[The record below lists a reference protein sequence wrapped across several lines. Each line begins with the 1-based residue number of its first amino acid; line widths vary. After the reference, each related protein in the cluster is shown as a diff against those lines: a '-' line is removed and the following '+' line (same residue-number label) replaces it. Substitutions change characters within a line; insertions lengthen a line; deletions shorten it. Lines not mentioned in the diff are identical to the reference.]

1 MKKHLLSALGCLAC
15 VLALAAAA
23 VLPYRAML
31 AQDAARLSSPHPIPG
46 GAPAGGLCEAGAQ
59 SAAAQA
65 LYGRM
70 RVLGEANAG
79 SAAAQP
85 AEFDESLLAG
95 AADALFGAGALP
107 QVYALWARDGSFQAL
122 EDAGP
127 TQGHALVDEFGF
139 FSLSHRALSAT
150 YAPGNSA
157 VVAFCAAFTH
167 EAAGLPAGVDWEA
180 CARNYA
186 AHLGLAAVDD
196 WQAYPAAAP
205 GAEGCRLYSPGA
217 QLLLSVGATPSV
229 VYPAGQASP
238 RYDIYLRAEAR
249 SLSPGSAQAYLG
261 GAA

>member
-1 MKKHLLSALGCLAC
+1 MKKHLLSALGYLAC

-46 GAPAGGLCEAGAQ
+46 GASAGGLCEAAAQ

-107 QVYALWARDGSFQAL
+107 QVYAPF
-122 EDAGP
+122 
-127 TQGHALVDEFGF
+127 GHGT
-139 FSLSHRALSAT
+139 ALSRRWRMP
-150 YAPGNSA
+150 APRRAMPLWMNSA
-157 VVAFCAAFTH
+157 FSAFPT
-167 EAAGLPAGVDWEA
+167 G
-180 CARNYA
+180 R
-186 AHLGLAAVDD
+186 
-196 WQAYPAAAP
+196 
-205 GAEGCRLYSPGA
+205 
-217 QLLLSVGATPSV
+217 
-229 VYPAGQASP
+229 
-238 RYDIYLRAEAR
+238 
-249 SLSPGSAQAYLG
+249 
-261 GAA
+261 

>member
-1 MKKHLLSALGCLAC
+1 MP
-15 VLALAAAA
+15 LAALLGEAA
-23 VLPYRAML
+23 
-31 AQDAARLSSPHPIPG
+31 
-46 GAPAGGLCEAGAQ
+46 AQ

-95 AADALFGAGALP
+95 AADALFGASALP

-180 CARNYA
+180 CARRA
-186 AHLGLAAVDD
+186 AAAQRGGHTLRGVSGGAGLAPVRHL
-196 WQAYPAAAP
+196 PA
-205 GAEGCRLYSPGA
+205 RRGA
-217 QLLLSVGATPSV
+217 QPFARLRPGIFGRSGLKNGCIPTPS
-229 VYPAGQASP
+229 
-238 RYDIYLRAEAR
+238 
-249 SLSPGSAQAYLG
+249 
-261 GAA
+261 